1 MRGREGAGRRGLS
14 KFCYLLFSLSL
25 SLFVFSC
32 FVVFDFYL
40 FSLDFLEGADGG
52 GGVLMIWLSLF
63 DYDHLFIL
71 FVQRENVS

>member
-40 FSLDFLEGADGG
+40 FSLDFFGG
-52 GGVLMIWLSLF
+52 GGRGRGSVNDLVI
-63 DYDHLFIL
+63 II
-71 FVQRENVS
+71 